1 MTSSTQAL
9 FQFAGL
15 KPSLFAANSRY
26 QGIETAT
33 LTTPDGRTIAYVR
46 RRFIPQPGDLAQ
58 VQTHTVAQNDR
69 LDVIAAR
76 YLADPELFW
85 RICDANAAMRPEELV
100 AAVGRVLR
108 ICLAAGIPGAPNAR

>member
-1 MTSSTQAL
+1 MSSSTQAL

-26 QGIETAT
+26 LGIEAAT
-33 LTTPDGRTIAYVR
+33 CTRDGRTIAYVR
-46 RRFIPQPGDLAQ
+46 RRFIPQPGDL
-58 VQTHTVAQNDR
+58 VQIQKHTVAQNDR

-85 RICDANAAMRPEELV
+85 RICDANSAMRPEELV
-100 AAVGRVLR
+100 EVVGRSLR
-108 ICLAAGIPGAPNAR
+108 ICLAEGIPGGSVAR